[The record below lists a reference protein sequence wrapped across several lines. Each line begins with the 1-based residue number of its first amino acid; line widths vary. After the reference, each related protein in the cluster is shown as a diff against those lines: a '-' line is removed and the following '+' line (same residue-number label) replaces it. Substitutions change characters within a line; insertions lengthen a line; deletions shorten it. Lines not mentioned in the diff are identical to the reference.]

1 MIILPLTY
9 WGSIEHFAQLRQG
22 GEEAVI
28 DLGENYVK
36 RSERNRTE
44 IVTPTGGMVL
54 SVPLIK
60 ANRPRTPMRDM
71 RIDNS
76 KRWQHQHW
84 VAILSAYRSS
94 PYFDYIADRIAPI
107 YEREWNYLIDLNRM
121 KFHKMDF
128 DQRMKNFSRLTT
140 DEEVIRI
147 MSDEYA
153 RLITRKR
160 EEVFER
166 MLFYTTHML
175 WHNSSL
181 LLYRIST
188 YLLPDAARLLFPA
201 LQLFYTTQML
211 DCNFALLLHLYGT

>member
-1 MIILPLTY
+1 MVILPLTY
-9 WGSIEHFAQLRQG
+9 WGNIEYFANLLQG
-22 GEEAVI
+22 GEKAII

-54 SVPLIK
+54 SIPLIK

-107 YEREWNYLIDLNRM
+107 YEREWQFLTDLNCEILQTEFDILGIAPKHQFSETYIEPREEIIDLRN
-121 KFHKMDF
+121 K
-128 DQRMKNFSRLTT
+128 
-140 DEEVIRI
+140 
-147 MSDEYA
+147 
-153 RLITRKR
+153 KR
-160 EEVFER
+160 ESLFCSPQYFQTFMDRTPFVENAS
-166 MLFYTTHML
+166 MLDLLMCEGREAI
-175 WHNSSL
+175 SL
-181 LLYRIST
+181 LDSC
-188 YLLPDAARLLFPA
+188 
-201 LQLFYTTQML
+201 QL
-211 DCNFALLLHLYGT
+211 

>member
-1 MIILPLTY
+1 MKRVLPLTY
-9 WGSIEHFAQLRQG
+9 WGNIEYFAHLLQG
-22 GEEAVI
+22 GEEAII

-94 PYFDYIADRIAPI
+94 PYFDYVADRIAPI
-107 YEREWNYLIDLNRM
+107 YEREWNFLTDLNREILQAE
-121 KFHKMDF
+121 F
-128 DQRMKNFSRLTT
+128 DILGLEPKLQFSNVYIDPTEDIVDLR
-140 DEEVIRI
+140 DK
-147 MSDEYA
+147 
-153 RLITRKR
+153 KR
-160 EEVFER
+160 ESQFCSPQYFQMFMDRTPFVENAS
-166 MLFYTTHML
+166 MLDVLMCEGREAI
-175 WHNSSL
+175 SL
-181 LLYRIST
+181 LNSC
-188 YLLPDAARLLFPA
+188 
-201 LQLFYTTQML
+201 QL
-211 DCNFALLLHLYGT
+211 

>member
-1 MIILPLTY
+1 MRTILPLTY
-9 WGSIEHFAQLRQG
+9 WGSIEYFANLLQG

-107 YEREWNYLIDLNRM
+107 YEREWHHREILQAE
-121 KFHKMDF
+121 F
-128 DQRMKNFSRLTT
+128 DILGIEPKHRFSEIYIKPSEATT
-140 DEEVIRI
+140 DLRNK
-147 MSDEYA
+147 
-153 RLITRKR
+153 KR
-160 EEVFER
+160 ESQFCSPQYFQMFMDRTPFVE
-166 MLFYTTHML
+166 
-175 WHNSSL
+175 NAS
-181 LLYRIST
+181 
-188 YLLPDAARLLFPA
+188 
-201 LQLFYTTQML
+201 ML
-211 DCNFALLLHLYGT
+211 DLLMCEGREAIALLNSCRL

>member
-1 MIILPLTY
+1 MVVLPLTY
-9 WGSIEHFAQLRQG
+9 WGNVEYFANLVRG

-60 ANRPRTPMRDM
+60 ANRPCTPMRDM

-107 YEREWNYLIDLNRM
+107 YEREWEFLIDLNREILQAE
-121 KFHKMDF
+121 F
-128 DQRMKNFSRLTT
+128 DILGIAPKYQFSEIYVEPS
-140 DEEVIRI
+140 EEVIDLR
-147 MSDEYA
+147 DK
-153 RLITRKR
+153 KR
-160 EEVFER
+160 ESRFCSPQYFQMFMDRTPFVE
-166 MLFYTTHML
+166 
-175 WHNSSL
+175 NAS
-181 LLYRIST
+181 
-188 YLLPDAARLLFPA
+188 
-201 LQLFYTTQML
+201 ML
-211 DCNFALLLHLYGT
+211 DLLMCEGRESICVLENCLL

>member
-1 MIILPLTY
+1 MTILPLTY
-9 WGSIEHFAQLRQG
+9 WGNVEYFANLLRG

-94 PYFDYIADRIAPI
+94 PYFDYVADRIASI
-107 YEREWNYLIDLNRM
+107 YEREWNFLTDLNREILQAEFDILGIEP
-121 KFHKMDF
+121 KHKL
-128 DQRMKNFSRLTT
+128 S
-140 DEEVIRI
+140 EVYIEPSENIIDLR
-147 MSDEYA
+147 DK
-153 RLITRKR
+153 KR
-160 EEVFER
+160 ESQFRSPQYFQMFMDRTPFVENAS
-166 MLFYTTHML
+166 MLDLLMCEGREAI
-175 WHNSSL
+175 SL
-181 LLYRIST
+181 LDSC
-188 YLLPDAARLLFPA
+188 
-201 LQLFYTTQML
+201 QL
-211 DCNFALLLHLYGT
+211 

>member
-1 MIILPLTY
+1 MIVLPLTY
-9 WGSIEHFAQLRQG
+9 WGNVEYFANLLRG

-94 PYFDYIADRIAPI
+94 PYFDYVADRIAPI
-107 YEREWNYLIDLNRM
+107 YEREWHFLTDLHREILQAEFEILGLETKHQLSEVYVEPNDTIIDLRD
-121 KFHKMDF
+121 KK
-128 DQRMKNFSRLTT
+128 RESNFSSPQYFQMFMDRTPFV
-140 DEEVIRI
+140 ENA
-147 MSDEYA
+147 S
-153 RLITRKR
+153 
-160 EEVFER
+160 
-166 MLFYTTHML
+166 
-175 WHNSSL
+175 
-181 LLYRIST
+181 
-188 YLLPDAARLLFPA
+188 
-201 LQLFYTTQML
+201 ML
-211 DCNFALLLHLYGT
+211 DLLMCEGREAIGLLDSCQL

>member
-1 MIILPLTY
+1 MVLLPLTY
-9 WGSIEHFAQLRQG
+9 WGSVEHFANLLRG
-22 GEEAVI
+22 GEESVI

-54 SVPLIK
+54 SVPLVK

-107 YEREWNYLIDLNRM
+107 YEREWAFLTDLNCEILQAEFDIIGIEPKHHFSEHYIEPSADIIDLRD
-121 KFHKMDF
+121 K
-128 DQRMKNFSRLTT
+128 
-140 DEEVIRI
+140 
-147 MSDEYA
+147 
-153 RLITRKR
+153 KR
-160 EEVFER
+160 ESHF
-166 MLFYTTHML
+166 
-175 WHNSSL
+175 SSPP
-181 LLYRIST
+181 Y
-188 YLLPDAARLLFPA
+188 F
-201 LQLFYTTQML
+201 QLFMDRTPFVENASML
-211 DCNFALLLHLYGT
+211 DLLMCEGRDAIAILDSCRL

>member
-1 MIILPLTY
+1 MIVLPLTY
-9 WGSIEHFAQLRQG
+9 WGNVEYFANLLRG

-94 PYFDYIADRIAPI
+94 PYFDYVADRIAPI
-107 YEREWNYLIDLNRM
+107 YEREWHFLTDLNREILQAEFEILGLET
-121 KFHKMDF
+121 KHQLSEVYVEPSDDIIDLRDKK
-128 DQRMKNFSRLTT
+128 RESNFSSPQYFQMFMDRTPFV
-140 DEEVIRI
+140 ENA
-147 MSDEYA
+147 S
-153 RLITRKR
+153 
-160 EEVFER
+160 
-166 MLFYTTHML
+166 
-175 WHNSSL
+175 
-181 LLYRIST
+181 
-188 YLLPDAARLLFPA
+188 
-201 LQLFYTTQML
+201 ML
-211 DCNFALLLHLYGT
+211 DLLMCEGREAIGLLDSCQL

>member
-1 MIILPLTY
+1 MTILPLTY
-9 WGSIEHFAQLRQG
+9 WGNVEYFANLLRG

-94 PYFDYIADRIAPI
+94 PYFDYVADRIASI
-107 YEREWNYLIDLNRM
+107 YEREWNFLTDLNREILQAEFDILGIEP
-121 KFHKMDF
+121 KHKL
-128 DQRMKNFSRLTT
+128 S
-140 DEEVIRI
+140 EVYIEPSENIIDLR
-147 MSDEYA
+147 DK
-153 RLITRKR
+153 KR
-160 EEVFER
+160 ESQFRSPQYFQMFMDRTPFVENAS
-166 MLFYTTHML
+166 MLDLLMCEGREAI
-175 WHNSSL
+175 SL
-181 LLYRIST
+181 LSSC
-188 YLLPDAARLLFPA
+188 
-201 LQLFYTTQML
+201 QL
-211 DCNFALLLHLYGT
+211 

>member
-1 MIILPLTY
+1 MVVLPLTY
-9 WGSIEHFAQLRQG
+9 WGSVEHFAHLLQA

-94 PYFDYIADRIAPI
+94 PYYDYIADRIAPI
-107 YEREWNYLIDLNRM
+107 YEREWKFLTDLNREILQAE
-121 KFHKMDF
+121 F
-128 DQRMKNFSRLTT
+128 DILGIEPKHRFSDIYIEPNEASIDLR
-140 DEEVIRI
+140 DK
-147 MSDEYA
+147 
-153 RLITRKR
+153 KR
-160 EEVFER
+160 ESNFCPPQY
-166 MLFYTTHML
+166 F
-175 WHNSSL
+175 
-181 LLYRIST
+181 
-188 YLLPDAARLLFPA
+188 
-201 LQLFYTTQML
+201 QLFMDRTPFVENASML
-211 DCNFALLLHLYGT
+211 DLLMCEGRQATELLSSCRL

>member
-1 MIILPLTY
+1 MKTVLPLTY
-9 WGSIEHFAQLRQG
+9 WGNVEYFANLLRG
-22 GEEAVI
+22 GEEAII

-76 KRWQHQHW
+76 KRWHHQHW

-107 YEREWNYLIDLNRM
+107 YEREWKFLTDLNREILQAEFDILGISP
-121 KFHKMDF
+121 KF
-128 DQRMKNFSRLTT
+128 QFSEIYVEPN
-140 DEEVIRI
+140 EEIIDLR
-147 MSDEYA
+147 DK
-153 RLITRKR
+153 KR
-160 EEVFER
+160 ESRFCSPQYFQMFMDRTPFVENAS
-166 MLFYTTHML
+166 MLDLLMCEGREAI
-175 WHNSSL
+175 SL
-181 LLYRIST
+181 LDSC
-188 YLLPDAARLLFPA
+188 
-201 LQLFYTTQML
+201 QL
-211 DCNFALLLHLYGT
+211 